1 MKKENKQTWSEI
13 EELVVVL
20 SVKFDGIWNCAFPT
34 NWTNL
39 FANDSVDI
47 VCNVINVCEL
57 LRVKFWPRFKWIFK
71 VEITKEL
78 ICWTKLLIWLADC
91 FW

>member
-1 MKKENKQTWSEI
+1 MD
-13 EELVVVL
+13 ELAVAL

-34 NWTNL
+34 RLTSL
-39 FANDSVDI
+39 FANDPVDI

-57 LRVKFWPRFKWIFK
+57 LRVKFCPRFKWIFND
-71 VEITKEL
+71 EMIKEL
-78 ICWTKLLIWLADC
+78 ICVTRELISFADC